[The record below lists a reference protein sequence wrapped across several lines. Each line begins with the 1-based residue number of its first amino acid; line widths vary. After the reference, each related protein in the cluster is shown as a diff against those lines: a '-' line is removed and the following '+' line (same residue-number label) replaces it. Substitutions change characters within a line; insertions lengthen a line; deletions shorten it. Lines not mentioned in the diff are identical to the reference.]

1 MSGPGR
7 RWFLRLQ
14 AENGVS
20 MFTHGLGYV
29 FQGFSAA
36 QADGSGLTWR
46 HAFEQKLGFDKR
58 ERTDLLSYVKKEISI
73 PFYAVF

>member
-1 MSGPGR
+1 MGGVSPR
-7 RWFLRLQ
+7 LFPSLQ

-36 QADGSGLTWR
+36 QANGGSLTCR
-46 HAFEQKLGFDKR
+46 HAFEQKLGHDKR
-58 ERTDLLSYVKKEISI
+58 DWTDILSYVKKEINT
-73 PFYAVF
+73 PYTVF